1 MDIQIVQAE
10 LDDHTELTEIALASK
25 AYWGYPDA
33 WLESWAD
40 ELQITPEK
48 IESSLVYKA
57 VVHGEVAG
65 FYVLAGAG
73 HIKTIDHLWVKPAK
87 IGHRIGRELLMHAL
101 AQAAAQAARQV
112 EIVSDPNAVG
122 FYLKM
127 GAYQVGSS
135 PSSILGREL
144 PILRIDLHAVL

>member
-10 LDDHTELTEIALASK
+10 LDDYTELTEIALASK

-33 WLESWAD
+33 WLESWKD

-65 FYVLAGAG
+65 FYILAGAG
-73 HIKTIDHLWVKPAK
+73 AIKTIDHLWVKPAY
-87 IGHRIGRELLMHAL
+87 IGHGIGRELLVHAL

-112 EIVSDPNAVG
+112 EIVSDTNAVG

-127 GAYQVGSS
+127 GAYQVGTI